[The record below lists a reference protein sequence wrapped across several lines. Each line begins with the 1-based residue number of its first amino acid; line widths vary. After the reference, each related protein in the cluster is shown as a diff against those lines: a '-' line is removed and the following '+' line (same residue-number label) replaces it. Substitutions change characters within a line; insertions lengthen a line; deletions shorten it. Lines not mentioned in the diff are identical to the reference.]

1 MRVRILPSVLSI
13 LLKLPAAADTESL
26 TFEKLHLTGPH
37 GSSYRLGEP
46 LEVHDRGRHLG
57 SLDPV
62 EVSADRSEVRI
73 SRFVPSAQ
81 AGERRRFGALLLVE
95 LTLFLVE
102 RFPGIQA
109 IHFSLTREIEMHGD
123 GTMVAA
129 ARVELL
135 RRIGAV
141 QVSAHP
147 KPDSRPGNFVVLGVW
162 PYTED
167 NVIALRSALHEE
179 RAIFREQTADHLQEG
194 RWIGPGLWRMKQW
207 RARVQR
213 PRRPG

>member
-1 MRVRILPSVLSI
+1 
-13 LLKLPAAADTESL
+13 L
-26 TFEKLHLTGPH
+26 TFEKLQLTGLH
-37 GSSYRLGEP
+37 GSAYRLGDP

-73 SRFVPSAQ
+73 SRFVPSPE

-95 LTLFLVE
+95 LTWFLVE

-109 IHFSLTREIEMHGD
+109 VHFSLTREIEMHGD
-123 GTMVAA
+123 GAMVAA

-147 KPDSRPGNFVVLGVW
+147 KPDSQPGNFVVQGVW
-162 PYTED
+162 PYTEH
-167 NVIALRSALHEE
+167 NVIALRAALLEQRE
-179 RAIFREQTADHLQEG
+179 IFREQPADHLPKR
-194 RWIGPGLWRMKQW
+194 RWGAPGLSRVKQW
-207 RARVQR
+207 WARLKGPWRA
-213 PRRPG
+213 G